1 MMDIENLII
10 KFARDLTKKKNIE
23 ITLDTRFKDLGLD
36 SLSTT
41 ELVLA
46 CEEEFNIEIDI
57 EHPNT
62 AKAKTLR
69 DLYIAVNELINSN

>member
-1 MMDIENLII
+1 MKDIENLII
-10 KFARDLTKKKNIE
+10 KFASDLTKKNNLE